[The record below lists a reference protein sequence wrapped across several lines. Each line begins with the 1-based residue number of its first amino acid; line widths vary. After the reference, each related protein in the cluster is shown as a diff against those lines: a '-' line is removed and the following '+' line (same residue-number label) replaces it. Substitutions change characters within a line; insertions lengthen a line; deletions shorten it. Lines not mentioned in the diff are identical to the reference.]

1 MAIKLRYER
10 VVKWTYESII
20 IGYQYYSYIDELIY
34 SFLKF
39 IFPLLHFYSNSFFN
53 YLSLSLLF
61 N

>member
-20 IGYQYYSYIDELIY
+20 IGYQYFSYIDELIY

-39 IFPLLHFYSNSFFN
+39 IFALLHFYSNSFFN